1 MRPVKQEAPFLGFK
15 TPPVKAE
22 QHQFMPRKNSVTSRA
37 VSGTFSLLIL
47 VLALPL
53 KAQDAATPP
62 DRSRPLIQ
70 PVTGHGGMAST
81 QEAHATR
88 AAIAV
93 LAEGGNAVDA
103 AVTAGFTL
111 AVTLPRA
118 GNLGGGGF
126 MLIHLAGEKRQ
137 VAIDYREK
145 APRKAHRDIFL
156 NREGDP
162 DPRLSRHTH
171 LAAGVPGT
179 VRGLAL
185 ALKRYGT
192 ISLRRALQPAIELA
206 GNGFL
211 VGEDLHQ
218 SIHAYA
224 GDFRQDPA
232 ARKIFLNPAGKAWPV
247 GSRLIQKDLARSLR
261 LLSEHGP
268 EVFYL
273 GELATAI
280 ANDMNARGGLI
291 TSGDLADYRPVE
303 RLPVTGRYRN
313 WKVVSMP
320 PPSSGGTHLIQML
333 NILEHFP
340 ISDYGHNSAKAI
352 HVTAEAMRRAYA
364 DRSRYLGD
372 PDFVKVPVK
381 ELVSRDYAR
390 RLARQIDH
398 NSATPSTK
406 VAPGLGPLPR
416 PESNETTHFSVID
429 RNGNA
434 VSNTYTLNFSYGS
447 RIVVPGTGILLNNQM
462 DDFSAKPGTPNAY
475 GLIGGRQNAIEP
487 GKRMLS
493 SMTPTLLFSDDG
505 TLVATGS
512 PGGSRII
519 NIVLQIVCNI
529 VDHGMNVAEATH
541 APRFHHQWLPDEL
554 RIEHGMNDGQARL
567 LSARGHRIRVAP
579 DIGST
584 QTVMLRKGIFQ
595 GSSDPRIG
603 GALTLGLSD
612 NHTPATGPASEQ
624 KTGKHSAADPDPG
637 KRTK

>member
-1 MRPVKQEAPFLGFK
+1 MFRKNPVCSFPFLGASCLLLLTLGSPLTAQTTT
-15 TPPVKAE
+15 TPIDREQSIPHPV
-22 QHQFMPRKNSVTSRA
+22 
-37 VSGTFSLLIL
+37 I
-47 VLALPL
+47 
-53 KAQDAATPP
+53 
-62 DRSRPLIQ
+62 
-70 PVTGHGGMAST
+70 GHGGMVAT

-88 AAIAV
+88 AATAV

-137 VAIDYREK
+137 IAIDYREK
-145 APRKAHRDIFL
+145 APGNAHRDMFL
-156 NREGDP
+156 NRKGNP

-206 GNGFL
+206 KNGFL

-224 GDFRQDPA
+224 GDFRKDEA
-232 ARKIFLNPAGKAWPV
+232 AGKIFLTPAGKAWPV
-247 GSRLIQKDLARSLR
+247 GSRLIQKDLARSLQI
-261 LLSEHGP
+261 LSEHGP
-268 EVFYL
+268 DAFYL

-280 ANDMNARGGLI
+280 ANDMKARGGLI
-291 TSGDLADYRPVE
+291 TSEDLSAYRPIE

-313 WKVVSMP
+313 WKIVSMP

-340 ISDYGHNSAKAI
+340 ISDYGHNSASAI
-352 HVTAEAMRRAYA
+352 HVTTEAMRRAYA

-372 PDFVKVPVK
+372 PDFAKVPVN

-390 RLARQIDH
+390 RLAKQI
-398 NSATPSTK
+398 NRNKATPSTK

-416 PESNETTHFSVID
+416 SESNETTHFSVID

-447 RIVVPGTGILLNNQM
+447 RIVVPGTGILLNNEM

-475 GLIGGRQNAIEP
+475 GLIGGRHNAIEP

-493 SMTPTLLFSDDG
+493 SMTPTLLFRDDG
-505 TLVATGS
+505 ALVATGS

-529 VDHGMNVAEATH
+529 ADHGMNVAEATH
-541 APRFHHQWLPDEL
+541 APRFHHQWLPDQL
-554 RIEHGMNDGQARL
+554 GIERGLSPDITRL
-567 LSARGHRIRVAP
+567 LTTRGHRIKVVSP
-579 DIGST
+579 IGST
-584 QTVMLRKGIFQ
+584 QTVMLSGEIFH
-595 GSSDPRIG
+595 GASDPRRA
-603 GALTLGLSD
+603 GALTLGL
-612 NHTPATGPASEQ
+612 P
-624 KTGKHSAADPDPG
+624 PG
-637 KRTK
+637 KPDTPSKDEPGPVQEGPPLKR

>member
-1 MRPVKQEAPFLGFK
+1 MRPLRQVAPFLGFK
-15 TPPVKAE
+15 KRPLGAE
-22 QHQFMPRKNSVTSRA
+22 QSQFMSLKNPVTSCN
-37 VSGTFSLLIL
+37 VSGAFCLLVL
-47 VLALPL
+47 TLALPL
-53 KAQDAATPP
+53 KAQNSAAPP
-62 DRSRPLIQ
+62 DRSRPIDQ
-70 PVTGHGGMAST
+70 PVTGHGGMVAT

-126 MLIHLAGEKRQ
+126 MVIHLAAEKRQ

-145 APRKAHRDIFL
+145 APRNAHRDMFL
-156 NREGDP
+156 NRKGDP

-171 LAAGVPGT
+171 LSAGVPGT

-192 ISLRRALQPAIELA
+192 ISLRRALQPALELA
-206 GNGFL
+206 ENGFL

-224 GDFRQDPA
+224 GDFQKDQA
-232 ARKIFLNPAGKAWPV
+232 AREIFLTPAGKAWPV
-247 GSRLIQKDLARSLR
+247 GSRLVQKDLARSLR
-261 LLSEHGP
+261 LLSENGP
-268 EVFYL
+268 DAFYL

-280 ANDMNARGGLI
+280 VSDMKAQGGLI
-291 TSGDLADYRPVE
+291 TGDDLAAYRPVE
-303 RLPVTGRYRN
+303 RLPVMGRYRN
-313 WKVVSMP
+313 WKIVSMP

-333 NILEHFP
+333 NILENFP
-340 ISDYGHNSAKAI
+340 ISDYGHNSANAI
-352 HVTAEAMRRAYA
+352 HVTTEAMRRAYA

-372 PDFVKVPVK
+372 PDFVKVPVNQ
-381 ELVSRDYAR
+381 LVSRDYAR
-390 RLARQIDH
+390 RLARRIDH

-406 VAPGLGPLPR
+406 VTPGLGPLPR

-447 RIVVPGTGILLNNQM
+447 RIVVPGTGILLNNEM

-475 GLIGGRQNAIEP
+475 GLIGGLHNAIEP
-487 GKRMLS
+487 DKRMLS
-493 SMTPTLLFSDDG
+493 SMTPTLLFSDNG
-505 TLVATGS
+505 TVVATGS

-529 VDHGMNVAEATH
+529 VDHDMNVAEATH
-541 APRFHHQWLPDEL
+541 APRFHHQWFPDEL
-554 RIEHGMNDGQARL
+554 RIEQGMSDGQVRL

-584 QTVMLRKGIFQ
+584 QTVMLHKGIFQ
-595 GSSDPRIG
+595 GASDPRIG
-603 GALTLGLSD
+603 GALTLGL
-612 NHTPATGPASEQ
+612 PANPPPGTGSASEQ
-624 KTGKHSAADPDPG
+624 KTGGNSTVDPDPE
-637 KRTK
+637 KRTR